1 MNCAVCSFIKSDKI
15 KKIFEDREIVAFLN
29 PTPSVP
35 GEVLI
40 TTKKHYTVLGQVPNF
55 VVGELFSLAN
65 KMSVALF
72 ELLDLQGTNILL
84 SDGTVAGQQVPH
96 ILIHV
101 IPRKKGDNLNFD
113 WERKK
118 VSEDDL
124 KTALLKLKSVTDN
137 LVITEDNEKYS
148 PEIKE
153 EKDDGSKENKQ
164 KVEEKPTIVKP
175 EREEIKEEKKDNEKT
190 DDKGYKEVEVK
201 ENYLGR
207 QLRRLP

>member
-15 KKIFEDREIVAFLN
+15 KKIFEDEEIVAFLN
-29 PTPSVP
+29 PTPAVP

-65 KMSVALF
+65 KVSIALF
-72 ELLDLQGTNILL
+72 ELLNLQGTNILVN
-84 SDGTVAGQQVPH
+84 DGTAAGQQVPH
-96 ILIHV
+96 VLIHV
-101 IPRKKGDNLNFD
+101 IPRKEGDNLNFD

-118 VSEDDL
+118 VSEDEL

-137 LVITEDNEKYS
+137 LVITEDDKKYS
-148 PEIKE
+148 SEARE
-153 EKDDGSKENKQ
+153 EKKSENKEDE
-164 KVEEKPTIVKP
+164 KIEEKPEPAEP
-175 EREEIKEEKKDNEKT
+175 EEKKSEEEKKDN
-190 DDKGYKEVEVK
+190 KGYKEIEIK

>member
-1 MNCAVCSFIKSDKI
+1 MNCAVCSFIKSDKV
-15 KKIFEDREIVAFLN
+15 KKIFEDEEIVAFLN
-29 PTPSVP
+29 PTPAVP

-65 KMSVALF
+65 KVSVALF

-84 SDGTVAGQQVPH
+84 NDGTAAGQQVPH
-96 ILIHV
+96 VLIHV

-118 VSEDDL
+118 ASEDEL
-124 KTALLKLKSVTDN
+124 KTALLKLKSVTDT
-137 LVITEDNEKYS
+137 LVVTEDDKKYS
-148 PEIKE
+148 PDTDKEKE
-153 EKDDGSKENKQ
+153 EEKKEDK
-164 KVEEKPTIVKP
+164 KEVEEKPTAVEP
-175 EREEIKEEKKDNEKT
+175 EKEDIKEEKKE
-190 DDKGYKEVEVK
+190 DKGYKEIEIK